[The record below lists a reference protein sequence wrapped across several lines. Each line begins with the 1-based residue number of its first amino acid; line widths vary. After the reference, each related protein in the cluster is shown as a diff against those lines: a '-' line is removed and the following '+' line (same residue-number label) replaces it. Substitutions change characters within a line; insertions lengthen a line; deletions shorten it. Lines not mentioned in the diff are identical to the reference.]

1 MPVPVIVAARRLSEV
16 LDRENTALKAMDIRR
31 ATALL
36 PEKSAAI
43 ADLTASGE
51 APGTADPARDLA
63 GIARRLEGLAAENRR
78 LLERAIVVQ
87 QRVIGIVAR
96 AAASAARAPA
106 YGAHGRMERVTR
118 PLAFSARA

>member
-1 MPVPVIVAARRLSEV
+1 MPGPMIMAARRLGEV
-16 LDRENTALKAMDIRR
+16 LERENAALKAMDIRR

-51 APGTADPARDLA
+51 ASGKENSAHDLTALARK
-63 GIARRLEGLAAENRR
+63 LENLAAENRR

-96 AAASAARAPA
+96 ATASAAREPA
-106 YGAHGRMERVTR
+106 YGAQGRMRRITR